1 VALASSKVMRIKQYV
16 SFALASHRVSG
27 DAIAKRIGLTADQTT
42 VRGSKLPGPRPIPR
56 CHSWAIVCDTA
67 GLTVDE
73 QIERVLDRVLPRQ
86 KAIRECVERD
96 GCSARL
102 QVVRYFGAWLDDDEG
117 EDEDITVT
125 DDGMEKLPGQHQLL
139 GWHLRTDALAFL
151 LHVGAEIDVDEYG

>member
-1 VALASSKVMRIKQYV
+1 MRIKQYV
-16 SFALASHRVSG
+16 SFALSSDHVSG
-27 DAIAKRIGLTADQTT
+27 HAMAKRIGLMADRTT
-42 VRGSKLPGPRPIPR
+42 VRGSKIAGPRPIPR

-73 QIERVLDRVLPRQ
+73 QIERVLDRVRARQ
-86 KAIRECVERD
+86 EAIRECVTTD
-96 GCSARL
+96 GCSATL
-102 QVVRYFGAWLDDDEG
+102 HVVRYLGARLDDDEG
-117 EDEDITVT
+117 EEEDITVT